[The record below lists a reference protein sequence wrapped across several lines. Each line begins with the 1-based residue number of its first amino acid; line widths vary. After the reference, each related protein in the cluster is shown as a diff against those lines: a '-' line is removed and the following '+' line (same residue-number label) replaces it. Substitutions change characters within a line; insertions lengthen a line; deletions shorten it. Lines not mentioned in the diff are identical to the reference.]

1 MVAIYND
8 SLSLNITQNYDNP
21 CRPQCNI
28 RGTKCYNTMDYQHR
42 INIARNLHF
51 ELGTL
56 YILEYK
62 EFKCP
67 KLIHVSVNLSFRS
80 KPTTRWWLRG
90 RIYTHGQRLGQF
102 TKYMI
107 CDYPAD
113 TTSLLDSIVNAWDPG
128 SIPGRGALLT
138 FQALGNP
145 PSETLFRLYNHRKG
159 TLKEID
165 SNGALRMDH
174 FSPDFWNMHD
184 NKISDPNA
192 WIPTRKTKSGTHFWW
207 KHMLR
212 NIFLLVHFQVAD
224 ASACLSPRNLVN
236 PNIATSSALR
246 FSPPNALMG
255 SRSVQLD
262 ANPVKANGRFLAVP
276 WALTGTVAVIPL
288 SHKGSVH
295 PEHPLILQEDR
306 TVNDLQFASTDD
318 NLLATANSDGTV
330 SFWRIPDGGYEQ
342 SPAAPEREYKVSEK
356 RVMNLSFHPL
366 ASDVLLTADAAKSV
380 QLWDVSTGQ
389 SRASLP
395 DHQAAPTSFC
405 WSADGK
411 LVASSCKDKKVRLFD
426 PRASSPLVASAED
439 HSGVKGAQ
447 NTFVGKQGE
456 PELLLTAGSSK
467 GTDRELALWDPRSFG
482 KRLTTVRVDTGS
494 SHLFPYADRDLG
506 LVYVAGKGD
515 GNIRYYELGSDEPM
529 LHYLNEFKSKDP
541 QTGLAL
547 LPKTNVDAVKCEIA
561 RFIKVSPNGLATS
574 IRFEVPR
581 RENSF
586 FQDDLFPN
594 TFDRKA
600 TTNADGWFS
609 GSDASPHYISLNPEK

>member
-1 MVAIYND
+1 MCGATSEDGGALRTQYNVH
-8 SLSLNITQNYDNP
+8 
-21 CRPQCNI
+21 RHV
-28 RGTKCYNTMDYQHR
+28 RGTT
-42 INIARNLHF
+42 
-51 ELGTL
+51 
-56 YILEYK
+56 
-62 EFKCP
+62 P
-67 KLIHVSVNLSFRS
+67 
-80 KPTTRWWLRG
+80 
-90 RIYTHGQRLGQF
+90 
-102 TKYMI
+102 
-107 CDYPAD
+107 
-113 TTSLLDSIVNAWDPG
+113 LLDSIVVSIQACQATFYGVQIAWDPC
-128 SIPGRGALLT
+128 SIPGRGALLNIRT
-138 FQALGNP
+138 RVKKFSCQQAHSNWFG

-165 SNGALRMDH
+165 VHKNVSLISVSFISNRRVSMSLSKKPRESKYRHLFGTP
-174 FSPDFWNMHD
+174 FQPTECINGV
-184 NKISDPNA
+184 KI
-192 WIPTRKTKSGTHFWW
+192 G
-207 KHMLR
+207 
-212 NIFLLVHFQVAD
+212 
-224 ASACLSPRNLVN
+224 
-236 PNIATSSALR
+236 
-246 FSPPNALMG
+246 
-255 SRSVQLD
+255 SVQLD